1 MLNFKNLS
9 AGRNLGRAA
18 ELGDGI
24 MKIFVGSH
32 IVFYLEGENSID
44 IVRILHQ
51 AMDVGSRLKP

>member
-1 MLNFKNLS
+1 
-9 AGRNLGRAA
+9 
-18 ELGDGI
+18 